1 MEHEFSKAGVNL
13 SVCAYCL
20 QELDV
25 HSRTVDHLFPKSR
38 GGKLSNN
45 NKVVACGECNKLK
58 GNMSIKEFERFLNS
72 LLFLANEEHKKKVGH
87 LKKVRYNVV
96 QIISKLSILTI
107 LTMLTSCSVAKP
119 QDTCD
124 AFWSGNP
131 NHKPG
136 E

>member
-1 MEHEFSKAGVNL
+1 MEHEFSKTGVNL

-20 QELDV
+20 RELDV
-25 HSRTVDHLFPKSR
+25 HSRTVDHLYPKSR

-58 GNMSIKEFERFLNS
+58 GNMSVKEFERFLNS
-72 LLFLANEEHKKKVGH
+72 VLFMANEEHKQRIGR
-87 LKKVRYNVV
+87 LKKIRYNVT
-96 QIISKLSILTI
+96 QIIAKLTMLTI
-107 LTMLTSCSVAKP
+107 LTLLTSCAMPKF
-119 QDTCD
+119 DRTCD

-136 E
+136 K